1 MDSAAVS
8 ASLTTQRHSSAAS
21 LALRS
26 VLRAAGPSLV
36 LGLVSRGLLYLI
48 ANLFDQ
54 SHANVAFVG
63 ELLSRL
69 SWSVIV
75 CMGLA
80 AALFA
85 VKHRAL
91 AMGAAGSIAAPIAFF
106 VSRGMHKG
114 VVDFLHLIE
123 VSDVPSPTV
132 LAVLK
137 GGEYACLGIILGW
150 LGQRRR
156 GTSRSYAAIGAT
168 IGVVFGGAILAF
180 NASVTPAALGPAGLL
195 SWVVNE
201 VLFPIGCSLVVFS
214 GERRG

>member
-1 MDSAAVS
+1 MDTAATASSLHSNGQTSA
-8 ASLTTQRHSSAAS
+8 TTR
-21 LALRS
+21 ALRS
-26 VLRAAGPSLV
+26 ALRAAGPSLI
-36 LGLVSRGLLYLI
+36 LGLVTRGLLYLI
-48 ANLFDQ
+48 GSLYDQ

-85 VKHRAL
+85 VKHRAF
-91 AMGAAGSIAAPIAFF
+91 AMGAAGSVAAPIAFF
-106 VSRGMHKG
+106 VSRGMRKG

-123 VSDVPSPTV
+123 VSDIPSPTV
-132 LAVLK
+132 LALLK

-150 LGQRRR
+150 LGQRHR
-156 GTSRSYAAIGAT
+156 GTARAYATIGAT
-168 IGVVFGGAILAF
+168 IGVIFGGTILAF
-180 NASVTPAALGPAGLL
+180 TASVTPSALGPAGILT
-195 SWVVNE
+195 WAVNE

-214 GERRG
+214 GERRR